1 MSRRELSHDAA
12 LFQDR
17 DQEECKDASCYGGDQ
32 ERYNVNKDTGRCK
45 AHQIN
50 SHRISSD
57 AAEDSGS
64 QCFRSTGKA
73 QFTGEMVNKTAA
85 ECANHTSRE
94 SHEASKSQKIA
105 EKACDKG
112 NADPPEG
119 A

>member
-1 MSRRELSHDAA
+1 MSRRELPGDAA
-12 LFQDR
+12 FFQHR
-17 DQEECKDASCYGGDQ
+17 DQEERKDASCYGRDQ

-50 SHRISSD
+50 SVRYRAS
-57 AAEDSGS
+57 AKDSGS

-73 QFTGEMVNKTAA
+73 QFTGEVVNKTAA

-105 EKACDKG
+105 EKG
-112 NADPPEG
+112 LR
-119 A
+119 